1 GVVPRSLPTCDVSRV
16 RQAAI
21 RRARG
26 DRRGWSGLPLPP
38 ACAHACPQLRP
49 GDEAH
54 RASAG
59 PRRTRPVSLSPLTKA
74 WRRDAFFFRRRAIG
88 RRETR
93 WRARPHA
100 RRSDL
105 HRLQL
110 AQLLVSRARAI
121 PRAVGTLVGSV
132 SERAVLDSQKR
143 GPLRKPGVGD
153 PAGMGVSRCAGAGQE
168 DDVRLFDRQ
177 RADVRRGGRG
187 DTRIPHR
194 LLSCAERGTL
204 SVPRSGLR
212 LGPAPTEA
220 PCEVRGMTLRRHAR
234 SCAAVALRAS
244 LIPLCLRHTVQRGR
258 VTILVYHDPKPDAF
272 RRQLSVLVRLY
283 SVVSLR
289 DAVDALE
296 AGSVRRLPK
305 RPLVITFDDGHLG
318 NYGLLPMLREYG
330 VPATVFVC
338 TGIVGTSDDFWFDA
352 VDDSERYKRIPD
364 AARLARLEHETG
376 ASVEVGERKRAALSW
391 TELREMSSLVDAQSH
406 TIS

>member
-1 GVVPRSLPTCDVSRV
+1 MLFRS
-16 RQAAI
+16 
-21 RRARG
+21 
-26 DRRGWSGLPLPP
+26 
-38 ACAHACPQLRP
+38 
-49 GDEAH
+49 
-54 RASAG
+54 
-59 PRRTRPVSLSPLTKA
+59 
-74 WRRDAFFFRRRAIG
+74 
-88 RRETR
+88 
-93 WRARPHA
+93 
-100 RRSDL
+100 
-105 HRLQL
+105 
-110 AQLLVSRARAI
+110 
-121 PRAVGTLVGSV
+121 
-132 SERAVLDSQKR
+132 
-143 GPLRKPGVGD
+143 
-153 PAGMGVSRCAGAGQE
+153 
-168 DDVRLFDRQ
+168 
-177 RADVRRGGRG
+177 
-187 DTRIPHR
+187 
-194 LLSCAERGTL
+194 
-204 SVPRSGLR
+204 
-212 LGPAPTEA
+212 
-220 PCEVRGMTLRRHAR
+220 
-234 SCAAVALRAS
+234 LRAS

-272 RRQLSVLVRLY
+272 RRQLSVLLRLY

-406 TIS
+406 TISHPILPWCEHDKAEREIAGSRVQLAEHLDGDVYAFAYPNGDYSDREIEMLRDAGYSVALTVDAGFNSPQTHRLRLRRLPVADDASASELIVKASGLWAFAMRALRRTRYGYHGGAVKDFGSYRDDHGAISSSVAR